1 MLNSIGALGFAVPA
15 LILVGL
21 SWTLTGVVMS
31 DAPRKKL
38 DPALILL
45 LSGLVGLCINVTILS
60 MQVNRLP
67 ALRVW
72 LLAGGCYFISSGL
85 NFLMLQVMSYA
96 MQRGPNGVI
105 WSLIQSAL
113 VFPFLTGVLFYGS
126 AFTIIRCAGLVLVLL
141 ALALLGAAK
150 ENQVKSQGWKK
161 PTFLAFLM
169 TGLILSLN
177 TIPSYYPELQ
187 KLPSVART
195 LCGGT
200 GALLVGGIWNLRK
213 YCANTPEQW
222 LHLIK
227 NRHIW
232 KYILMLQC
240 FGLLASYLLL
250 YPGLDAMAKAGAG
263 CISYP
268 LIVGSCIIGF
278 NLYSMLKLREKCTLL
293 QVGGVLCCVAGLAL
307 LI

>member
-1 MLNSIGALGFAVPA
+1 MLKGIGALGFAVPA

-31 DAPRKKL
+31 DAPRKEL

-169 TGLILSLN
+169 TIRALENLNPPPVEPAQAPTSERIQSIILENIGHLSKSKVPN
-177 TIPSYYPELQ
+177 PVVVITE
-187 KLPSVART
+187 VT
-195 LCGGT
+195 
-200 GALLVGGIWNLRK
+200 
-213 YCANTPEQW
+213 AN
-222 LHLIK
+222 
-227 NRHIW
+227 
-232 KYILMLQC
+232 
-240 FGLLASYLLL
+240 
-250 YPGLDAMAKAGAG
+250 KA
-263 CISYP
+263 
-268 LIVGSCIIGF
+268 
-278 NLYSMLKLREKCTLL
+278 
-293 QVGGVLCCVAGLAL
+293 
-307 LI
+307 